1 MQQLNCEDVTTINL
15 LGGVMSIN
23 YARKAHA

>member
-1 MQQLNCEDVTTINL
+1 LNCEDVRTINL
-15 LGGVMSIN
+15 LGGVMSVN